1 MMDAPLD
8 PTGPDGPDLHAET
21 RILLPWLAN
30 GSLAGAELERVRA
43 HLGECPACRAQLEWE
58 RGMAAAGDPAPR
70 MSAHQAFARLKPRLG
85 PQELPSRPARWLR
98 LAAANDARWLRSVAL
113 IQLGVILVLGL
124 VAVRPGGEQGLYH
137 TLGAHQA
144 ALQGNIVV
152 SFEASTPERE
162 LRRIL
167 QASGAR
173 LVDGPTAGDAWVL
186 AVAPSDTGPALQRL
200 RSEPAVTLAEA
211 LNTIEAQ

>member
-1 MMDAPLD
+1 MMDAPTD

-21 RILLPWLAN
+21 RVLLPWLAN

-43 HLGECPACRAQLEWE
+43 HLAECPACRAQLEWE
-58 RGMAAAGDPAPR
+58 RDMAAAGDPAPR
-70 MSAHQAFARLKPRLG
+70 MSAQQAFARLKPQLG

-124 VAVRPGGEQGLYH
+124 VAVRPGGEQGPYR
-137 TLGAHQA
+137 TLGAQQA

-152 SFEASTPERE
+152 SFEPSTPERE

-186 AVAPSDTGPALQRL
+186 AVAPGEAGPALQRL
-200 RSEPAVTLAEA
+200 RAEPAVTLAEA
-211 LNTIEAQ
+211 LNTIEGQ

>member
-1 MMDAPLD
+1 MMDAPID

-21 RILLPWLAN
+21 RVLLPWLAN

-58 RGMAAAGDPAPR
+58 RGMTAGGDPAPR
-70 MSAHQAFARLKPRLG
+70 MSAQQAFSRLKPQLG
-85 PQELPSRPARWLR
+85 PQELPNSPGRWLR
-98 LAAANDARWLRSVAL
+98 LAAANDPRWLRSVAV

-124 VAVRPGGEQGLYH
+124 VVVRPGPEQGFYH
-137 TLGAHQA
+137 TLGARQA

-152 SFEASTPERE
+152 SFEPATPERE

-173 LVDGPTAGDAWVL
+173 LVDGPTAADAYVL
-186 AVAPSDTGPALQRL
+186 AVAPGEAGPALQRL

-211 LNTIEAQ
+211 LNTIEGQ

>member
-1 MMDAPLD
+1 MMDAPND

-58 RGMAAAGDPAPR
+58 RGMAAGGDPAPR
-70 MSAHQAFARLKPRLG
+70 MSAQQAFARLRPQLG
-85 PQELPSRPARWLR
+85 PQELPNSPARWLR
-98 LAAANDARWLRSVAL
+98 LAAANDPRWLRSVAL
-113 IQLGVILVLGL
+113 VQLGLILVLGL
-124 VAVRPGGEQGLYH
+124 VAVRPGPEQGLYH
-137 TLGAHQA
+137 TLGARQA

-152 SFEASTPERE
+152 SFEPSTPERE

-173 LVDGPTAGDAWVL
+173 LVDGPTAADAYVL
-186 AVAPSDTGPALQRL
+186 SVAPGEAAPALQRL

-211 LNTIEAQ
+211 LNIIEAQ